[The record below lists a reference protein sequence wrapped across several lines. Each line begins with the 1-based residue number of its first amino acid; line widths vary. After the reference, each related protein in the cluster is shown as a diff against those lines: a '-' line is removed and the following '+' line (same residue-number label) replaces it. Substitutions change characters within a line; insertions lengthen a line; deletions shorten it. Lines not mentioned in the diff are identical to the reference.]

1 MVQIIDWDSELV
13 LTNDYYRAAR
23 AWREEFTSSEAERE
37 YFTRSSEED
46 AREYAY
52 NNVWLYVR
60 WHMQKTA
67 AYWRDQSQ

>member
-46 AREYAY
+46 ARENAY

-60 WHMQKTA
+60 
-67 AYWRDQSQ
+67 